1 MILMGVAVLRMGAYP
16 FVSRRLAVGAD
27 GFSPVDASAATP
39 IIAGLALAEHAAL
52 LVPLPVSSWLT
63 WIGAGSA
70 LICGFAAW
78 QSAPA
83 RARLD
88 WAVRAALGLV
98 LMLWGANIVPPS
110 LLFPCAAA
118 SIGLGIGLWILR
130 PSIAQSTGP
139 VWRRGLRAA
148 AWFAPAIMVGLGP
161 LSPAAMPMLK
171 LWQHLLD
178 QSMLLPLILG
188 LAGQT
193 LAMSAL
199 LRADSS
205 EETLLLAATP
215 RRMVYIFWLLC
226 ALAWALLPRQIL
238 AIGSDESGAL
248 AAALEIPQTLGAW
261 AAMALPLLGVLGLP
275 GLGRIPYA
283 WQVWV
288 ERVSGVLSL
297 GWLRSAA
304 LVAGRWIGGSIEG
317 LDDLL
322 GGDGALPWALVFLF
336 GLALFLMAM

>member
-1 MILMGVAVLRMGAYP
+1 
-16 FVSRRLAVGAD
+16 
-27 GFSPVDASAATP
+27 
-39 IIAGLALAEHAAL
+39 
-52 LVPLPVSSWLT
+52 
-63 WIGAGSA
+63 
-70 LICGFAAW
+70 
-78 QSAPA
+78 
-83 RARLD
+83 
-88 WAVRAALGLV
+88 
-98 LMLWGANIVPPS
+98 
-110 LLFPCAAA
+110 
-118 SIGLGIGLWILR
+118 
-130 PSIAQSTGP
+130 
-139 VWRRGLRAA
+139 
-148 AWFAPAIMVGLGP
+148 
-161 LSPAAMPMLK
+161 MLK

-178 QSMLLPLILG
+178 QSMFLPLILG

-205 EETLLLAATP
+205 EERLLLAATP

-238 AIGSDESGAL
+238 AIGSDDSGAL
-248 AAALEIPQTLGAW
+248 APALDIPQTLGAW
-261 AAMALPLLGVLGLP
+261 AAMVLPLLGVLGLP

-283 WQVWV
+283 GQVWV